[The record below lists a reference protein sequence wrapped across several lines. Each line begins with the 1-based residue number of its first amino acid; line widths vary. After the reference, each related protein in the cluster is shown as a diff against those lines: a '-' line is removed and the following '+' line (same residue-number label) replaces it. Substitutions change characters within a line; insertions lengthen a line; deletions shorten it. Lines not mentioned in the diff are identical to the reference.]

1 MSEMRIWSRTVGCL
15 NLHRFG
21 KQEQILGDKAGKEA
35 ARKKYA
41 ICLPKQ

>member
-21 KQEQILGDKAGKEA
+21 KQEQILGDKA